1 MVPMVVLFAASVR
14 PGMRVEYM
22 RVPSETF
29 SVICLSNYGNS
40 GRYDLGRVS
49 LPSFVCCFCWA
60 SRLYG
65 GKLRPVTVA
74 PCVPPSPSPCP
85 LFTPLPRC
93 PNPPILVESTH
104 THTPPPPSALAA
116 RSVADVFFASSPNPD
131 GSDHDGE
138 AGRVMLAPIPFEGL
152 VSKVGVYLENDA
164 KAESTR
170 TGCRVWLALLWLAL
184 LWLGKWGVELSSE

>member
-1 MVPMVVLFAASVR
+1 MLFLLGLVCLVGSCVQLLSLLAC
-14 PGMRVEYM
+14 PLPLPL
-22 RVPSETF
+22 VPSSPPF
-29 SVICLSNYGNS
+29 PG
-40 GRYDLGRVS
+40 
-49 LPSFVCCFCWA
+49 
-60 SRLYG
+60 
-65 GKLRPVTVA
+65 
-74 PCVPPSPSPCP
+74 VP
-85 LFTPLPRC
+85 T
-93 PNPPILVESTH
+93 PPILVESTH
-104 THTPPPPSALAA
+104 TLTPPPPSALAA